1 MSSCHAKNSRDSQ
14 TYLDGRFQL
23 EEDGLGDEDL
33 ARLGA
38 QESDLRLEELDLL
51 PGATTPDLEQA
62 IDYRIEVDLMLVGH
76 GGCGRVPERWPTGI
90 EEGSGGVRGGTG
102 CGGWGKE
109 ETWGSR
115 VLISRMSK

>member
-1 MSSCHAKNSRDSQ
+1 MFGCHAKSIRDSQ

-33 ARLGA
+33 ARLRAEEPNLG
-38 QESDLRLEELDLL
+38 LEELHLL

-76 GGCGRVPERWPTGI
+76 GGSPRVPERWPTEMEEGDGRFR
-90 EEGSGGVRGGTG
+90 EGSGG
-102 CGGWGKE
+102 GGWGRGGRR
-109 ETWGSR
+109 GSR
-115 VLISRMSK
+115 IWISRMSK